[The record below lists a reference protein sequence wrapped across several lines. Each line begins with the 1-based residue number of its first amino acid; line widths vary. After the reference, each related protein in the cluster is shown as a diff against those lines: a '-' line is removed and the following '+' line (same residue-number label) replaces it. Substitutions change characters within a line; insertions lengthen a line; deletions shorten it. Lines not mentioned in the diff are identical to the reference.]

1 MNPLLLDILPLLR
14 EKYCCSQI
22 LILMA
27 LHARGEENSGLIR
40 ALWGLCEGMAQG
52 GQSCRAPFRR
62 RLSSVLSCGPER
74 PERRSSSHGAAS
86 DQRVCH
92 LVRFADCSLRR
103 HVLSP
108 GGRMAGNIR
117 RTPGTGERRCQIW
130 SCAVNCWL
138 NAGRSCLSF
147 WPSMTSI
154 SQMRAWSRHVH
165 PARHTKPVPCLS
177 ETSGRRI

>member
-52 GQSCRAPFRR
+52 GQSCG
-62 RLSSVLSCGPER
+62 LLSCGPER

-117 RTPGTGERRCQIW
+117 RTPGTGERRARYG
-130 SCAVNCWL
+130 AV
-138 NAGRSCLSF
+138 R
-147 WPSMTSI
+147 
-154 SQMRAWSRHVH
+154 
-165 PARHTKPVPCLS
+165 
-177 ETSGRRI
+177 